1 MSPGPE
7 KLNNFICRVA
17 NSSAEKENTAKWKA
31 ERRSGKRGSKQLKVP
46 EVSKRKMIGV
56 SDYPKPYR
64 NKDFHRTGGY
74 MTGRMRDDSIE
85 RWKC

>member
-1 MSPGPE
+1 M
-7 KLNNFICRVA
+7 
-17 NSSAEKENTAKWKA
+17 KWKT

-46 EVSKRKMIGV
+46 EVSKRKLIGV

-74 MTGRMRDDSIE
+74 MTERMRDDSIE